1 MEFEKIKI
9 ELDEKELELVN
20 ELNDIQDKIS
30 DLDAKNLSN
39 DLMESI
45 KTKSI
50 ETITMVLGVSDILEK
65 RAHSNAF
72 EASNDYKNYL
82 KWEDT
87 PKEKRSKSYS
97 PKYLNEKEFNSL
109 VNSAKDIP
117 VYNKTE
123 RNKYLGKEFADRKN
137 ELYSKE
143 KPFTATDGYTG
154 KKINRFDKD
163 LSKTSHVEH
172 INPVYEVHKD
182 PAFQKYLSQ
191 EERKKYVNS
200 EENTCLTRADINISK
215 GKTSIEK
222 TPEWAEKNKE
232 RFDLD
237 TEKINNKLKV
247 ASEKK
252 KDTLQNKR
260 IVYKAKEQT
269 RIAGANAIKSGAKA
283 AIGHLLTITIT
294 ESIDE
299 FKKENS
305 EDDIKTKIKN
315 ITDRIQEKT
324 KDLLNT
330 FKESSISSFISTFID
345 ALLNSVFK
353 IFQNII
359 KFIKTAFWSIVKAVK
374 ILFSSDYTKEEKLA
388 ECKKILGV
396 TVATLIGIALEE
408 VIEKA
413 LISAFPFTAP
423 FAGYV
428 SPVLSGLI
436 VGVCSVLL
444 MQGFEKNKDSI
455 ELSKLKGD
463 ESLLLE
469 KVSKISTVKA
479 QVSDVEVTGSIKVT
493 FSVFQGTLPLIS
505 SFKEQIDESLENI
518 RETKGKITSRLEEI
532 GKTQNEND
540 DLLNLLESL

>member
-1 MEFEKIKI
+1 M
-9 ELDEKELELVN
+9 
-20 ELNDIQDKIS
+20 
-30 DLDAKNLSN
+30 
-39 DLMESI
+39 
-45 KTKSI
+45 
-50 ETITMVLGVSDILEK
+50 
-65 RAHSNAF
+65 
-72 EASNDYKNYL
+72 
-82 KWEDT
+82 
-87 PKEKRSKSYS
+87 
-97 PKYLNEKEFNSL
+97 
-109 VNSAKDIP
+109 
-117 VYNKTE
+117 
-123 RNKYLGKEFADRKN
+123 
-137 ELYSKE
+137 
-143 KPFTATDGYTG
+143 
-154 KKINRFDKD
+154 
-163 LSKTSHVEH
+163 
-172 INPVYEVHKD
+172 
-182 PAFQKYLSQ
+182 
-191 EERKKYVNS
+191 
-200 EENTCLTRADINISK
+200 
-215 GKTSIEK
+215 
-222 TPEWAEKNKE
+222 
-232 RFDLD
+232 D

-315 ITDRIQEKT
+315 ITDRIKEKT

-479 QVSDVEVTGSIKVT
+479 QVYDVEVTGSIKVT